1 MSRNKNFRLSHDEG
15 GLAILEM
22 AIIMPLLLLFLI
34 LIVDTGLIFF
44 NGVSATN
51 AVREGVRCG
60 VVGHSEIA
68 ISDRVRDTSSM
79 GDPTSVVVEAFDTAG
94 NPIATW
100 TNARPGDDLV
110 VTATYEHPWILPI
123 DIISSSV
130 TTFTR
135 TARMRVEV
143 GNGFLLPDCSG
154 GS

>member
-1 MSRNKNFRLSHDEG
+1 MTRNKNSRLSRDEG

-60 VVGHSEIA
+60 VVGHNELA
-68 ISDRVRDTSSM
+68 ISDRVRDTSTM
-79 GDPTSVVVEAFDTAG
+79 GDPTAVVVEAFDTAG

-110 VTATYEHPWILPI
+110 VTATYEHPWILPV
-123 DIISSSV
+123 DSV
-130 TTFTR
+130 FGGITTFTR